1 MGSRKGQDGQYQ
13 PHQAEKVTRMLLI
26 RNIVNDIL
34 DGATRSVIVSKVK
47 EDAYGIGRI
56 YSEARVDQFIRKARE
71 IIQQDTLEM
80 IPTMRDDMI
89 NRLLDV
95 YTDAKKKGD
104 SNGALKALDQLSKVT
119 GLYEQ
124 KLRVEGHTTNE
135 IIIDFG
141 FDLNDAESQ
150 DQGD

>member
-1 MGSRKGQDGQYQ
+1 M
-13 PHQAEKVTRMLLI
+13 
-26 RNIVNDIL
+26 NDIL

-47 EDAYGIGRI
+47 EDAYGIGRT

-104 SNGALKALDQLSKVT
+104 SNGALKALDQLSKVI

-141 FDLNDAESQ
+141 FDLEDAESQ

>member
-1 MGSRKGQDGQYQ
+1 MGRLKGADGQYH
-13 PHQAEKVTRMLLI
+13 PHKAEKLTRTMLV
-26 RNIVNDIL
+26 RHIVNDIL
-34 DGATRSVIVSKVK
+34 DGATRSVIVAKVK
-47 EDAYGIGRI
+47 EDAYGIGRT
-56 YSEARVDQFIRKARE
+56 YSESQCDKFIREARD

-95 YTDAKKKGD
+95 YTEARERGD
-104 SNGALKALDQLSKVT
+104 SNGALKALDQISKVT

-141 FDLNDAESQ
+141 FDVDADSQ
-150 DQGD
+150 NQGD